1 MMIGRKKC
9 SLLEGLNPSEAELKT
24 IIVSIYFIF

>member
-1 MMIGRKKC
+1 MTIGRKKC
-9 SLLEGLNPSEAELKT
+9 SLLEGLNPLGAELKT